1 MSQYI
6 PTTSK
11 WVNVD
16 GLHPVM
22 KHRLELF
29 FSDERIHGRLEVVS
43 GVRTR
48 AHQAKLYKRYKEGKG
63 VLAANPER
71 TLPGG
76 WVGSWHMTQLDGYGH
91 AVDFRIINRSL
102 STAVAAAIANDYGL
116 QQTVVGE
123 WWHFQWRNADGI
135 FPGPKTVAKDDALID
150 WAAITAYL
158 DAVGHNIALVAI
170 RKGSQGVDV
179 EATQKLLANAG
190 HDPGAAD
197 GIYGRR
203 TKRAVKSF
211 QRDNPPL
218 AIDGIVGA
226 HTYTPLRHAQP

>member
-1 MSQYI
+1 M
-6 PTTSK
+6 
-11 WVNVD
+11 
-16 GLHPVM
+16 
-22 KHRLELF
+22 
-29 FSDERIHGRLEVVS
+29 
-43 GVRTR
+43 
-48 AHQAKLYKRYKEGKG
+48 
-63 VLAANPER
+63 
-71 TLPGG
+71 
-76 WVGSWHMTQLDGYGH
+76 
-91 AVDFRIINRSL
+91 
-102 STAVAAAIANDYGL
+102 
-116 QQTVVGE
+116 
-123 WWHFQWRNADGI
+123 
-135 FPGPKTVAKDDALID
+135 AKDDALID

-158 DAVGHNIALVAI
+158 DAVGYNIALVAI

-226 HTYTPLRHAQP
+226 HTYKALRKAQP

>member
-16 GLHPVM
+16 GLHPQM
-22 KHRLELF
+22 KDRLELF
-29 FSDERIHGRLEVVS
+29 FSDARVHGRVAVVS

-48 AHQAKLYKRYKEGKG
+48 AHQAKLYKRYKAANG
-63 VLAANPER
+63 VLAANPDR

-76 WVGSWHMTQLDGYGH
+76 WRGSWHMTQLDGFGH
-91 AVDFRIINRSL
+91 AVDFRIVGSKL
-102 STAVAAAIANDYGL
+102 STAEVAKIAKAYGL
-116 QQTVVGE
+116 IQTVASE
-123 WWHFQWRNADGI
+123 WWHFQWRNATGI
-135 FPGPKTVAKDDALID
+135 FDGPSRLPEQVID

-170 RKGSQGVDV
+170 RKGSQGADIK
-179 EATQKLLANAG
+179 ATQNLLANAG
-190 HDPGAAD
+190 FDPGPAD
-197 GIYGRR
+197 GIFGRR

-211 QRDNPPL
+211 QRAHPPL
-218 AIDGIVGA
+218 AVDGVVGP
-226 HTYTPLRHAQP
+226 HTYKALRKAQS